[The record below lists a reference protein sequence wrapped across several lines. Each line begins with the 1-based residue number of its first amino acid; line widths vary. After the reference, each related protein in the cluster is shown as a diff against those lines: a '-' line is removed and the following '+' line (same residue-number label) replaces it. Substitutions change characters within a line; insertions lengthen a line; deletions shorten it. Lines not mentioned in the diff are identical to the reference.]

1 MAHKLGQLSQIIL
14 AAFILTGCSQPHNA
28 YFSNAIGPHLITNAR
43 IWTGDE
49 ANPEATCLVIKDG
62 MFYYVGNDQSDAAAR
77 AGTNAIHHNA
87 NGARIIPGM
96 IDSHLHLISGGL
108 QLSRIQLREVPD
120 RAAFVA
126 AIAERAK
133 KTSKGDWI
141 LGGRWSTE
149 SWPDP
154 AQPRKEWVD
163 AVTPNNPVLLSRMD
177 GHGALANSVA
187 LNLAGITRD
196 GPADPP
202 GGAIERDPTTH
213 EPTGILKES
222 AIGLVSKL
230 IPPTSDRELDAG
242 LTAAMREA
250 NRHGLTGV
258 HTMSPWSDIAV
269 LDRADRTG
277 RLTLRTRVFVMEG
290 DWRPYV
296 KMARSQRAS
305 PFVSIR
311 GFKQFMDGSLGS
323 RTAYM
328 SRPFADYQEGHGS
341 CCGILRELMRRDQ
354 PDGEISE
361 SLDGSR
367 FDALCRAVLAAG
379 YSPAIHSIGDQAIH
393 LVLDEY
399 ERVLRS
405 SIADTGKTSKP
416 KFADPGWRP
425 RVEHAQHL
433 QPNDIPRFAKLGVV
447 ASMQPFHKAD
457 DGRYAEAA
465 IGPERCKTSYAFRSL
480 LDAGACVA
488 FGSDWPVVTLN
499 PFTGIHS
506 AVTGRTLDGK
516 TFVPEQNITV
526 AEAIRGY
533 TSGAAYAAGDENM
546 LGKIKVGFAADFVI
560 LNQDP
565 FTIAADDLAKVTVK
579 ETFVGGVRVWP
590 AP

>member
-1 MAHKLGQLSQIIL
+1 MFAIVAVAGCASPRSTNPHPNLSPL
-14 AAFILTGCSQPHNA
+14 
-28 YFSNAIGPHLITNAR
+28 LITGAR

-49 ANPEATCLVIKDG
+49 ATPEATCLVVKDG
-62 MFYYVGNDQSDAAAR
+62 TIDYVGNDQSDAAAR

-96 IDSHLHLISGGL
+96 IDAHLHLISGGL
-108 QLSRIQLREVPD
+108 HFSRLQLREVPD

-126 AIAERAK
+126 AIDERAK
-133 KTSKGDWI
+133 KTPKGEWI

-154 AQPRKEWVD
+154 AQPCKEWID

-187 LNLAGITRD
+187 LKLAGITRD

-202 GGAIERDPTTH
+202 GGAIERDPTTS
-213 EPTGILKES
+213 EPTGILKD
-222 AIGLVSKL
+222 AAMHIVSKH
-230 IPPTSDRELDAG
+230 IPLTPDREQDAA
-242 LTAAMREA
+242 LVAAMREA
-250 NRHGLTGV
+250 NRHGLTSV
-258 HTMSPWSDIAV
+258 HTMSPWSDMAV
-269 LDRADRTG
+269 LYRADQSG
-277 RLTLRTRVFVMEG
+277 RLTLRTRVFVMEE

-296 KMARSQRAS
+296 KRAKSQRAS
-305 PFVSIR
+305 YFVSIR

-328 SRPFADYQEGHGS
+328 SQQFSDFQQGHGT

-354 PDGEISE
+354 PNGEISE
-361 SLDGSR
+361 SLEGSR
-367 FDALCRAVLAAG
+367 FDALCRAVVSAR
-379 YSPAIHSIGDQAIH
+379 YIPAIHSIGDQAIH

-405 SIADTGKTSKP
+405 SVADTEKIGKP
-416 KFADPGWRP
+416 KIPDRAWRP

-433 QPNDIPRFAKLGVV
+433 QPADIPRFAKLGVV
-447 ASMQPFHKAD
+447 ASMQPYHKAD
-457 DGRYAEAA
+457 DGRYAEVA

-480 LDAGACVA
+480 LDAGAHVA

-533 TSGAAYAAGDENM
+533 TSGAAYAAGDENH
-546 LGKIKVGFAADFVI
+546 LGKIKVGYAADFVI
-560 LNQDP
+560 LNHDP
-565 FTIAADDLAKVTVK
+565 FAIPPDELANVTVK
-579 ETFVGGVRVWP
+579 ETYVAGVRVWP